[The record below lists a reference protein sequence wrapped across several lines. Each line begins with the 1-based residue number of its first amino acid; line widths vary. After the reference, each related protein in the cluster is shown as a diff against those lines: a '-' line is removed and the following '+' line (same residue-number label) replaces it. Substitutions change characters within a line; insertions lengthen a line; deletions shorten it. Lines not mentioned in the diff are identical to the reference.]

1 MRNHA
6 EDRVGLSWFTTVR
19 WTTVLAAAGAIFAGR
34 SALEVAVPLVPA
46 ALTLGAVAISN
57 VWLTWRVRQMQSREY
72 FPEKSTPG
80 LALAAAVLMCADVT
94 LLSWLL
100 LRAGGVLNPA
110 SVFYLV
116 EIVVAALVLGRR
128 WTWIVTSLSV
138 AGYALLFLS
147 ETDQLQAAQSM
158 HPEIALHMRGMW
170 LAFALTALVIAAL
183 VTRLTI
189 AVERRDR
196 ALESLRERNASAV
209 RVAGLATLAAGAA
222 HELSTPL
229 STIAVAAREL
239 ERALADANSP
249 ALRQDARLIRAETDR
264 CRAIL
269 DAMAGQSGD
278 PAGETLRACSVDEVL
293 QSLRARVQTA
303 DRSRVTFTSPPSLH
317 VTWPIGVVSRALGNL
332 VDNALQASPETGVV
346 RVDVTSAPDNRI
358 QIVVVDQGAG
368 MNDEQLARAG
378 EPFFTTKPAGKGTGL
393 GLFVARSTA
402 EQLGGSLRLISVL
415 GTGTTATM
423 ELPADVASRRSSH
436 GV

>member
-1 MRNHA
+1 
-6 EDRVGLSWFTTVR
+6 
-19 WTTVLAAAGAIFAGR
+19 
-34 SALEVAVPLVPA
+34 
-46 ALTLGAVAISN
+46 
-57 VWLTWRVRQMQSREY
+57 
-72 FPEKSTPG
+72 
-80 LALAAAVLMCADVT
+80 
-94 LLSWLL
+94 
-100 LRAGGVLNPA
+100 
-110 SVFYLV
+110 
-116 EIVVAALVLGRR
+116 
-128 WTWIVTSLSV
+128 
-138 AGYALLFLS
+138 
-147 ETDQLQAAQSM
+147 M

-269 DAMAGQSGD
+269 TPWPEKRR
-278 PAGETLRACSVDEVL
+278 PAGETLPRASGRGPQVSA
-293 QSLRARVQTA
+293 QGS
-303 DRSRVTFTSPPSLH
+303 DRQAAGDIH
-317 VTWPIGVVSRALGNL
+317 VTTRPAGRMASRRGVGLGNL
-332 VDNALQASPETGVV
+332 VDNALHASPDTGVV
-346 RVDVTSAPDNRI
+346 RVDVTTAPDNRVR
-358 QIVVVDQGAG
+358 IVVADHGGG

-402 EQLGGSLRLISVL
+402 EQLGGSLRLTSAP

-423 ELPADVASRRSSH
+423 ELPADVARGRSSH
-436 GV
+436 GA

>member
-34 SALEVAVPLVPA
+34 SALEIAVPFAPA
-46 ALTLGAVAISN
+46 AITLAAVAISN
-57 VWLTWRVRQMQSREY
+57 VWLTWRVRKLPSREY

-80 LALAAAVLMCADVT
+80 FAFTPLLTAAAVLMCADVT

-138 AGYALLFLS
+138 AGYALLFLA

-239 ERALADANSP
+239 ERALADAN
-249 ALRQDARLIRAETDR
+249 
-264 CRAIL
+264 
-269 DAMAGQSGD
+269 
-278 PAGETLRACSVDEVL
+278 
-293 QSLRARVQTA
+293 
-303 DRSRVTFTSPPSLH
+303 
-317 VTWPIGVVSRALGNL
+317 
-332 VDNALQASPETGVV
+332 
-346 RVDVTSAPDNRI
+346 
-358 QIVVVDQGAG
+358 
-368 MNDEQLARAG
+368 
-378 EPFFTTKPAGKGTGL
+378 
-393 GLFVARSTA
+393 
-402 EQLGGSLRLISVL
+402 
-415 GTGTTATM
+415 
-423 ELPADVASRRSSH
+423 
-436 GV
+436 